1 MIHLHKIWTQKKE
14 GSSRSKI
21 EERNKFVNI
30 FDIDFDTMY
39 KYSQDNAFLF
49 FKFILLFHTVFVNI
63 KFIYFLIFVPK
74 NEHLY
79 YMSLLFF

>member
-39 KYSQDNAFLF
+39 KYSQYNAFLF
-49 FKFILLFHTVFVNI
+49 FKFI
-63 KFIYFLIFVPK
+63 
-74 NEHLY
+74 
-79 YMSLLFF
+79 